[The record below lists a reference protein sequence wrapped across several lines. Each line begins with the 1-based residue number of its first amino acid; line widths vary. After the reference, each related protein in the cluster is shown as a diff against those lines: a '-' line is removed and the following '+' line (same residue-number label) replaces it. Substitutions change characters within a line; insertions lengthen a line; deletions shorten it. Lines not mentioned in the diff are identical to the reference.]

1 MAADWTLRDEQ
12 RRDAAAIGDLV
23 RAAFDGAP
31 HSDGTE
37 AAILDGLRRAGALRL
52 SLVAEQDGALV
63 GQVVFSPVTVDGADM
78 GWLGLGP
85 IAVRPDRQGQGIG
98 EALVREGLARIA
110 TAGAAGCVVLG
121 DPGYYRRF
129 GFRSEPGLMLPGP
142 PPEYFQALILN
153 GPAATGVVAY
163 HPAFSAP
170 A

>member
-98 EALVREGLARIA
+98 DALVRQGLARIA
-110 TAGAAGCVVLG
+110 VAGAAGCVVLAIPDTIG
-121 DPGYYRRF
+121 ALA
-129 GFRSEPGLMLPGP
+129 SGP
-142 PPEYFQALILN
+142 
-153 GPAATGVVAY
+153 
-163 HPAFSAP
+163 SRD
-170 A
+170 

>member
-12 RRDAAAIGDLV
+12 PGDAAAMGDLV

-37 AAILDGLRRAGALRL
+37 AAILDGLRCAGALRL
-52 SLVAEQDGALV
+52 SLVAELDSAIV
-63 GQVVFSPVTVDGADM
+63 GQVAFSPVTVDGADQ

-85 IAVRPDRQGQGIG
+85 VAVRPDRQGRGIG
-98 EALVREGLARIA
+98 EALIREGLARIA
-110 TAGAAGCVVLG
+110 AAGAAGCVVLG

-129 GFRSEPGLMLPGP
+129 GFRSGPGLMLPGP